1 MVTIVENKK
10 EPCIYLR
17 YFKED
22 LQYIGE
28 SSDTITGRPFRK
40 TESNHQWDKCRILKA
55 PKDKDRRRYWEAV
68 LIVKLKPK
76 TQKIVLYQN
85 KLKDTNILQVKKL
98 PYGTGGR
105 KYVLK
110 EISLKKKTEQM
121 RCENNQEKMKYWAKQ
136 ALVCKENIK
145 MLEKQMTESILCYK
159 HFKEDAEKKKKKKN
173 FKYLREMNER

>member
-85 KLKDTNILQVKKL
+85 KLKDTNILQAKKL

-105 KYVLK
+105 KY
-110 EISLKKKTEQM
+110 I
-121 RCENNQEKMKYWAKQ
+121 NNQEKMKYWAKQ

-159 HFKEDAEKKKKKKN
+159 HFKEDAEKEKQ
-173 FKYLREMNER
+173 ERK